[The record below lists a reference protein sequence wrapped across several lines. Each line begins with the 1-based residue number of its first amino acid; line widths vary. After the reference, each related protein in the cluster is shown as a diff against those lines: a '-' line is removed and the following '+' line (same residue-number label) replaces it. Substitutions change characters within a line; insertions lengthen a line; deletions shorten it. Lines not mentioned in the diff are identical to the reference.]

1 MNKNIACII
10 LAAGKGKRMKSSM
23 PKVLHPLCGRPML
36 CYIFDLVGELK
47 IKDVVCVLGYK
58 HQEIRKILPARIKV
72 AVQKKIVG
80 TANAVK
86 EALKLLRNSVS
97 RVLVIYGDDPLFK
110 KETVKRLIEDHLKN
124 KPAATLLTA
133 QLDKPQGYGRI
144 IRDKYASICRIIEE
158 KDADDFQKYIK
169 EVNTGM
175 AVFDK
180 KKLYLALKQVKA
192 NNRKKEY
199 YLTDIIGILYKDG
212 GLIEEVKI
220 GDINEAWGVN
230 SRADLVK
237 ANQIM
242 QERINQKIM
251 ESGVTIIDGR
261 STFISF
267 GVEIGEDSVIY
278 PFTVIEKNV
287 KIGKRC
293 VIGPFV
299 HLREGTRLK
308 DNVLVGNFVEIVRST
323 IDSQTLAKHFAYL
336 GDARIGRAVNI
347 GAGTVTANFDGQ
359 KKNLT
364 VIKDKAFIGSD
375 TVLVAP
381 VKVGKAAT
389 TGAGTVVCKGKDVA
403 DQSVVVGVP
412 ARPLKKNYL
421 PRHLI

>member
-10 LAAGKGKRMKSSM
+10 LAAGKGERMKSSL

-36 CYIFDLVGELK
+36 SYVLDLVRELK
-47 IKDVVCVLGYK
+47 IKNVVCVLGYK
-58 HQEIRKILPARIKV
+58 HHQVRKILPARIKV

-80 TANAVK
+80 TADAVK
-86 EALKLLRNSVS
+86 EALKLLRNSPDT
-97 RVLVIYGDDPLFK
+97 VLVIYGDDPLFK
-110 KETVKRLIEDHLKN
+110 KETVEKLIKHHLKN

-144 IRDKYASICRIIEE
+144 IRDKYASICRIVEE
-158 KDADDFQKYIK
+158 KDADDFQKTIK

-175 AVFDK
+175 VIFDK
-180 KKLYLALKQVKA
+180 KKLSLALKHIKA

-212 GLIEEVKI
+212 GLIEDIKI
-220 GDINEAWGVN
+220 SDINEAWGVN
-230 SRADLVK
+230 SRPDLVK

-242 QERINQKIM
+242 QERINQEIM
-251 ESGVTIIDGR
+251 ESGVTIVDGR

-267 GVEIGEDSVIY
+267 GAEIGRDTVIY

-293 VIGPFV
+293 VIGPFI

-308 DNVLVGNFVEIVRST
+308 NDVVIGNFVEVVRSA

-347 GAGTVTANFDGQ
+347 GAGTVTANFDGH
-359 KKNLT
+359 KKNIT

-375 TVLVAP
+375 TILVAP
-381 VKVGKAAT
+381 VKIGKGAC
-389 TGAGTVVCKGKDVA
+389 TGAGSVVLRNVPTGKT
-403 DQSVVVGVP
+403 VVGVP
-412 ARPLKKNYL
+412 ARILKK
-421 PRHLI
+421 